1 MLSVKSYLSIMRWG
15 LWRLSRG
22 DLPDSTRSID
32 IIPARINENSAMFWA
47 VPRLNEVIWCRTIV
61 GLQTSCERFGL
72 QSSAT
77 DGSINRLC
85 NLSRNVFELVP
96 IDSYLSQSD
105 LTTIHYMS
113 KWSLNLI
120 HPNFYHMYLHL
131 SLSIVS
137 RTSSSRPKFRDIFG
151 ALDTAKQRKPSNE
164 VLLNGQKQHLV
175 HRFQSLYEQFAC
187 LRYVSLGNEWDY
199 LCQLPFISWEHN
211 MITGNKMSRFPVAL
225 KF

>member
-96 IDSYLSQSD
+96 IDSYSSQSD
-105 LTTIHYMS
+105 LTTIHYIS

-120 HPNFYHMYLHL
+120 HPNFYHMYLPL

-137 RTSSSRPKFRDIFG
+137 RTSLSTQISRHIRC
-151 ALDTAKQRKPSNE
+151 LRYCQQRKPSNE
-164 VLLNGQKQHLV
+164 VLLNRQKQHLV

-187 LRYVSLGNEWDY
+187 LRYVTLGNEWDY